1 MTYIL
6 TSPGRLPQ
14 APSMYTGTT
23 SGLEV
28 LGDISDTYVRGTSLL
43 PSISHPL
50 TSHDFIGGPIHRDA
64 KDARKAEEARL
75 QAITD
80 AEEVEKRKAG
90 LLRARDMKVNHNRP
104 MFNGP
109 MGRPTVDAYGQ
120 HISYRGDGGVSKYTV
135 PMPVGGGGN
144 ANRGF
149 VAPEFAH
156 LLSGSNRK
164 RRLFPSERLE

>member
-1 MTYIL
+1 
-6 TSPGRLPQ
+6 
-14 APSMYTGTT
+14 MYTGTT

-28 LGDISDTYVRGTSLL
+28 LGDISDTYIRGTSLL

-50 TSHDFIGGPIHRDA
+50 TRHGIIGGPIHRDA
-64 KDARKAEEARL
+64 EDARKSEEARL
-75 QAITD
+75 QKIAE

-109 MGRPTVDAYGQ
+109 MGRPTVDA
-120 HISYRGDGGVSKYTV
+120 
-135 PMPVGGGGN
+135 
-144 ANRGF
+144 GF

-156 LLSGSNRK
+156 LLAGAK
-164 RRLFPSERLE
+164 KERRPWPNQRDD

>member
-1 MTYIL
+1 
-6 TSPGRLPQ
+6 
-14 APSMYTGTT
+14 MYTGTT

-28 LGDISDTYVRGTSLL
+28 LGDISDTYIRGTSHL

-50 TSHDFIGGPIHRDA
+50 TRHGIIGGPIHRDA
-64 KDARKAEEARL
+64 EDARKAEEARL
-75 QAITD
+75 QKIAD

-120 HISYRGDGGVSKYTV
+120 HISYRGDGGEEDAVS
-135 PMPVGGGGN
+135 
-144 ANRGF
+144 
-149 VAPEFAH
+149 E
-156 LLSGSNRK
+156 
-164 RRLFPSERLE
+164 

>member
-50 TSHDFIGGPIHRDA
+50 TRHGFIGGPIHRDA
-64 KDARKAEEARL
+64 EDARKAEEARL
-75 QAITD
+75 QKIAD

-120 HISYRGDGGVSKYTV
+120 HISYRGDGGVSKYSV

-164 RRLFPSERLE
+164 RMLFPSERLE